1 MSQQN
6 VIQLI
11 EAITK
16 KLRSETTKLF
26 PKLIAECKQIS
37 WVYNPLDYAW
47 LSHREWIHRFSGNGA
62 KILLVGMNPGH
73 GMGNTGV
80 PFGCPEQ
87 VRDFLNIKNLSIGHP
102 PEQHPRRTVIGL
114 ECTKPEVS
122 GRRIW
127 TFLAQKYGSAE
138 SVSRK
143 VFVTNHCPLW
153 MFDNSGKN
161 VTPDKLTGSAAK
173 KLMSLCDDYLR
184 TLVEIMNIQSVI
196 GIGRYAERQAKVLFK
211 NTEITVDWVPH
222 PSPASPFSNRNGGAD
237 WRKAF
242 GTVLD
247 NNS

>member
-87 VRDFLNIKNLSIGHP
+87 VRDFLKESLKSDHLSSAQESWI
-102 PEQHPRRTVIGL
+102 RLIRT
-114 ECTKPEVS
+114 
-122 GRRIW
+122 
-127 TFLAQKYGSAE
+127 
-138 SVSRK
+138 
-143 VFVTNHCPLW
+143 
-153 MFDNSGKN
+153 
-161 VTPDKLTGSAAK
+161 
-173 KLMSLCDDYLR
+173 
-184 TLVEIMNIQSVI
+184 
-196 GIGRYAERQAKVLFK
+196 
-211 NTEITVDWVPH
+211 
-222 PSPASPFSNRNGGAD
+222 
-237 WRKAF
+237 
-242 GTVLD
+242 
-247 NNS
+247 